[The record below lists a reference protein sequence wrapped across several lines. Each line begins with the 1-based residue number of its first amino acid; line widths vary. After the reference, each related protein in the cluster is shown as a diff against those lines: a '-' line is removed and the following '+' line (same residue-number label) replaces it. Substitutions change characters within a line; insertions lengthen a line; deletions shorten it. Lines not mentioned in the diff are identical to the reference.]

1 MSNRLQKIGELLKRE
16 ISTVVKRDFEFPDL
30 LVTIQHVDVAPDLRT
45 AKVFVG
51 VFGEEGRRTEVI
63 SKLTKARGAIQSQMM
78 KRVVL
83 RNTPRLSFDLDDSI
97 ERGVRMV
104 NILDDLGE
112 IPEYDEEGNKIEPN
126 ASKDDDSEVTK
137 E

>member
-1 MSNRLQKIGELLKRE
+1 MSNRLQRIGELLKRE
-16 ISTVVKRDFEFPDL
+16 ISTVVKRDFEFTDL

-51 VFGEEGRRTEVI
+51 VFGDVEKRTAVI
-63 SKLTKARGAIQSQMM
+63 SKLNKARGPIQSQMM

-112 IPEYDEEGNKIEPN
+112 IPDYDEDGNKIEPEVSDDTQSET
-126 ASKDDDSEVTK
+126 SKD
-137 E
+137 